1 MISCATR
8 GEGTSGRVSPFFR
21 ATSFILVFPGTAF
34 VANLATPALAGA
46 WERFLP
52 GRP

>member
-1 MISCATR
+1 MISRATK
-8 GEGTSGRVSPFFR
+8 GEGTPGLAAPFF

-34 VANLATPALAGA
+34 VANLTTPALAGA